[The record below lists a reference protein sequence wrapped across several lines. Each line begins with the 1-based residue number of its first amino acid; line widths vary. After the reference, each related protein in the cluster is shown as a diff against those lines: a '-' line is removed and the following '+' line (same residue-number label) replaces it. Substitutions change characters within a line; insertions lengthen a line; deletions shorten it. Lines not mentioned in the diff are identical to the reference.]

1 MSFDV
6 ETIDSAAMPNDEIR
20 AVAEWL
26 IDGARSAPQPQ
37 QVLTQLCERL
47 VACGIP
53 LWRVAVFIRTLHP
66 NVMGRRFVWRP
77 GAEVEARE
85 APFELLETSDFLDS
99 TIARVYLT
107 ADPIRRRLA
116 VPDPVLDFPILSE
129 LRAEGVT
136 DYLATP
142 LVFTDGTIHVA
153 TWTTHEPDGFTDAQV
168 AGIEAIVTPLARV
181 AEVRVVVMVAF
192 VPHREELAAVARRAG
207 RPCALR
213 RAGNGRLR
221 QVARLQDRPDRES
234 GQHGV
239 LNWFCF
245 AGRNGGTRP

>member
-1 MSFDV
+1 VQVSSTRSPCRSPYWHNARSMSFDV

-26 IDGARSAPQPQ
+26 IDGARSAPLPQ

-116 VPDPVLDFPILSE
+116 VPDPILDFPPPPNGPGHP
-129 LRAEGVT
+129 A
-136 DYLATP
+136 Y
-142 LVFTDGTIHVA
+142 
-153 TWTTHEPDGFTDAQV
+153 
-168 AGIEAIVTPLARV
+168 
-181 AEVRVVVMVAF
+181 
-192 VPHREELAAVARRAG
+192 RRDT
-207 RPCALR
+207 L
-213 RAGNGRLR
+213 
-221 QVARLQDRPDRES
+221 
-234 GQHGV
+234 
-239 LNWFCF
+239 
-245 AGRNGGTRP
+245 